1 MIEVLQQQYA
11 LTQRSRELV
20 FGFIET
26 KIDDGFNKP
35 IPAYD
40 GKTIRY
46 LLVHNARCYLHWL
59 SFFAMRQPF
68 EPVPHEGYTT
78 PDLMRGLYRQVDDT
92 VAVFLEHFKEKMDIR
107 IKEIHDDGYHDSAT
121 PLQLFTHVMTHEFH
135 HKGQVL
141 SMFRLLGHVPPDTDV
156 SMSFETW

>member
-1 MIEVLQQQYA
+1 MIDVLQQQYA
-11 LTQRSRELV
+11 LTQRSRDLV

-26 KIDDGFNKP
+26 KIGDDLNKP
-35 IPAYD
+35 IAAYD

-59 SFFAMRQPF
+59 SFFALRQPF
-68 EPVPHEGYTT
+68 GPVPQEGYTT
-78 PDLMRGLYRQVDDT
+78 LDLIRALYRQVDDT
-92 VAVFLEHFKEKMDIR
+92 VTIFLENFSGKMDTL

-135 HKGQVL
+135 HKGQIL
-141 SMFRLLGHVPPDTDV
+141 SMFRILGHVPPDTDV
-156 SMSFETW
+156 SMSFVTW